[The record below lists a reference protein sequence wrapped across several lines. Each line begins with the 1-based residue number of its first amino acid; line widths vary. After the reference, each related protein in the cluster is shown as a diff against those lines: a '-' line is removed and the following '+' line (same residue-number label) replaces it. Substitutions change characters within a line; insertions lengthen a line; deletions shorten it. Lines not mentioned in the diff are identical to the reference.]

1 MATAKIIKLSNGSTT
16 YIPITST
23 NAIQHYKG
31 TPGDKSYVLLETYL
45 GGLKS
50 DITTNERNIQTLAN
64 AVINTYTKIEDYEK
78 SYVKPVSGHADQI
91 MVYLPTTGTNKY
103 QDTITINNVEH
114 ATNSDN
120 ATNLVNNP
128 TITKTDALNS
138 NSDSF
143 TVTAGGKTSDAVS
156 LTKAAATTYG
166 VVKLNDVALS
176 SHTHTSELS
185 VNTSDATISYNTG
198 GTGSKTTKAYKGGK
212 NTYGFVAVDD
222 DVSND
227 SVNPVQNKVIK
238 KYADDTF
245 VTKTEFNSFSAS
257 GMHYKGDTATVPSNP
272 ISGDVYHVT
281 TKITSGLGTDVTA
294 EVGDFITYY
303 KAKGASSGSWS
314 VWDKNVDGAIY
325 SGNNTLTTGQML
337 VTDGTDGKVKSQAIP
352 TVSVSGSGTGNVVKT
367 ISDND
372 DHSISYTVGYA
383 VDTLEKASGSSNSG
397 VLTNITRTN
406 NKLTVTYTDLAT
418 NDPASGTATD
428 AISVTYI
435 ASISQASNGKITPTK
450 GTVNIKT
457 MTGATTSAD
466 GAAGLVPAPEK
477 MTSGET
483 VKVLGADGQWK
494 TIKATVANTN
504 QLLTNNIKYAE
515 SNKTVDIDESLFGTF
530 GTVGDV
536 VTISTTTPSVT
547 VDVS

>member
-1 MATAKIIKLSNGSTT
+1 MATTKAKIIKLSNGSTT

-50 DITTNERNIQTLAN
+50 DITTNSNNIQTLAN
-64 AVINTYTKIEDYEK
+64 AVINAYTKIEDYEK
-78 SYVKPVSGHADQI
+78 SYVKSVDGHENQI
-91 MVYLPTTGTNKY
+91 SVWLPTTKTEGSHI
-103 QDTITINNVEH
+103 ITIDEVEH
-114 ATNSDN
+114 ATNAVN

-176 SHTHTSELS
+176 GHTHTSELS

-198 GTGSKTTKAYKGGK
+198 SAGSKTTKAYKGGK

-222 DVSND
+222 AVSND

-257 GMHYKGDTATVPSNP
+257 GMHYKGDTATVPSSP
-272 ISGDVYHVT
+272 TSGDVYHVT
-281 TKITSGLGTDVTA
+281 AKITSGLGTDVTA

-303 KAKGASSGSWS
+303 KAEGASSGSWS

-383 VDTLEKASGSSNSG
+383 VDTLEKATGSDNSG

-406 NKLTVTYTDLAT
+406 NKLTVTYTDLTTDDPTSGAAT
-418 NDPASGTATD
+418 SAV
-428 AISVTYI
+428 SVTYI
-435 ASISQASNGKITPTK
+435 ATVSQGANGKISATK

-457 MTGATTSAD
+457 MGGATSSAD
-466 GAAGLVPAPEK
+466 GAVGLVPQPKKADV
-477 MTSGET
+477 TT
-483 VKVLGADGQWK
+483 VVKVLGADGNWK
-494 TIKATVANTN
+494 TVSTPTLSHNVSGMKF
-504 QLLTNNIKYAE
+504 AE
-515 SNKTVDIDESLFGTF
+515 GNSIDIDESLFGTF
-530 GTVGDV
+530 GTAQYV
-536 VTISTTTPSVT
+536 VSVDDHASAAA
-547 VDVS
+547 VIA